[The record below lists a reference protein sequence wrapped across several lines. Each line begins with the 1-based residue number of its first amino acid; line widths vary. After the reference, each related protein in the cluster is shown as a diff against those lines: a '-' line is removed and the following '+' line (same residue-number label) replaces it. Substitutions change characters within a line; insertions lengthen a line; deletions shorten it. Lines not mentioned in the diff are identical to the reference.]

1 MIRHR
6 RPQTGPSVEHSNT
19 DAYTPAEGAELL
31 CRLAEQKALQ
41 PYDHIFLKAFLGG
54 VYLSFGGFL
63 YLIVGGGSAGL
74 TASNPGLVRI
84 IEGLVFP
91 VGLVLIVLTGTELF
105 TGNMCVVSVLDVADR
120 Y

>member
-1 MIRHR
+1 MVRHR
-6 RPQTGPSVEHSNT
+6 RAQQGPMVEHSHV

-31 CRLAEQKALQ
+31 CKLAEQKAMQ

-63 YLIVGGGSAGL
+63 YLIVAGGSAGL
-74 TASNPGLVRI
+74 NASNPGLLRV

-91 VGLVLIVLTGTELF
+91 VGLVIIVLTGTELF
-105 TGNMCVVSVLDVADR
+105 TGNV
-120 Y
+120 